1 MKQILTAAAVL
12 LALCLCLTAVPA
24 SGGDAGDPLISRSY
38 LEGTFSESLDE
49 TIRAR
54 VDAAD
59 KELRDAAGQGSGG
72 ASANTS
78 AAGVTLK
85 KDDVLSVS
93 AGAAFVPLRG
103 EVRASDGVLVDV
115 TEGREA
121 APGLLE
127 RGHRYIIAEN
137 ASLTM
142 ASPAAVVSWEGPA
155 VLTASAQPDCFAI
168 ASALRSLGLFRGTG
182 SGIGEGFDLD
192 QPPTRGEGLVMFLR
206 ILGEEQ
212 AALESSY
219 THPFTDVPGWLRPY
233 VAWAYAKGYSNGVSS
248 TQFAP
253 GQPLSAQQYVEL
265 LLRALGYSSAGTE
278 DFRTSLERAL
288 ADGILTEKEC
298 QVLRQE
304 PFLRAHVAYL
314 SYYSLDAV
322 LSGTRQTL
330 AQRLAAGGAISEAQ
344 LAAARA
350 MVETLRLG

>member
-1 MKQILTAAAVL
+1 MKPILTAAALL
-12 LALCLCLTAVPA
+12 LALCLCLPAALA
-24 SGGDAGDPLISRSY
+24 SGGDAADPLISRSY
-38 LEGTFSESLDE
+38 LEGTFSESLNE

-54 VDAAD
+54 ADAAD
-59 KELRDAAGQGSGG
+59 KALRDAVGQGSGG
-72 ASANTS
+72 ASS

-85 KDDVLSVS
+85 EDDVLSAS
-93 AGAAFVPLRG
+93 AGTVFVPLRG
-103 EVRASDGVLVDV
+103 EVRASGGTLVDV

-121 APGLLE
+121 APGPLE
-127 RGHRYIIAEN
+127 RGHRYILAED
-137 ASLTM
+137 ASLTI

-155 VLTASAQPDCFAI
+155 VLAASAQPDCFAI

-182 SGIGEGFDLD
+182 SGVGEGFDLD

-212 AALESSY
+212 AALESGY
-219 THPFTDVPGWLRPY
+219 THPFADVPGWLSPY
-233 VAWAYAKGYSNGVSS
+233 VAWAYEKGYSNGVSDAR
-248 TQFAP
+248 FAP
-253 GQPLSAQQYVEL
+253 DQPLPAQQYVEL

-288 ADGILTEKEC
+288 ADGVLTEREC

-314 SYYSLDAV
+314 SYYSLDAA

-330 AQRLAAGGAISEAQ
+330 AQRLAAAGVVSGEQ